1 MAVNDTLFHKS
12 RLWGGGRGE
21 GGGGGSFC
29 GIECDPALKIQE
41 QLL

>member
-1 MAVNDTLFHKS
+1 MNDTLFHKS
-12 RLWGGGRGE
+12 RLWGGR

-29 GIECDPALKIQE
+29 GIKRDPALKIKE